1 MCAVIRTIGDNA
13 DNADNSV
20 KNLIAFDHSASSLSC
35 FRYFIAILLNI
46 FLGLTV
52 HFLTLT
58 KT

>member
-1 MCAVIRTIGDNA
+1 MCAVIRIIG